1 MTITPAQVYSLIEI
15 TEGDTSRVLYD
26 TLTLAGQ
33 YIPLSGS
40 TVTLHWYDIDAG
52 TVSIKSASIVNASSG
67 SVSYQLT
74 TGDVTEPGVKLLQWN
89 VRFPS
94 GKDLRIPTGKVIKLN
109 VIGDL
114 ED

>member
-1 MTITPAQVYSLIEI
+1 MTITPAQVSGLIEI
-15 TEGDTSRVLYD
+15 TEGDSSRLLYD

-40 TVTLHWYDIDAG
+40 TVTLHWYDP
-52 TVSIKSASIVNASSG
+52 VSGSLAIKSANIVSAVSG

-74 TGDVTEPGVKLLQWN
+74 SDDVADAGVKLLQWN
-89 VRFPS
+89 VSFPS
-94 GKDLRIPTGKVIKLN
+94 GKQLRLPTGKYLKLN
-109 VIGDL
+109 IIGDL